1 MQEIFPLFN
10 VTILSSDSLEE
21 NTAGIYDHNND
32 LILIDKLIYDHNPY
46 LKNIVILHE
55 MFHATGH
62 SKRTLRLS
70 RIIHHHGSYLTNS
83 KAYRLEECITEIC
96 TLIAMKKLGILTPA
110 SRKFIERGLFSNY
123 LSDMTIP
130 WKEITAALNC
140 FTDGDINFRIE
151 AGLIKTQLEEK
162 GIRFKDGY

>member
-1 MQEIFPLFN
+1 
-10 VTILSSDSLEE
+10 
-21 NTAGIYDHNND
+21 
-32 LILIDKLIYDHNPY
+32 
-46 LKNIVILHE
+46 
-55 MFHATGH
+55 
-62 SKRTLRLS
+62 
-70 RIIHHHGSYLTNS
+70 
-83 KAYRLEECITEIC
+83 
-96 TLIAMKKLGILTPA
+96 MKKLGILTPA